1 MTATSTL
8 CFPESPYLTSPPT
21 PPQELDLLQPS
32 PASLILPT
40 ALRVL
45 STEARALLALEDY
58 YATSS
63 SAQAALTQSVQL
75 LASTIQCGGKLIVCG
90 VGKSGKI
97 GEKIVATMNSL
108 AIVSVYLHPTEAM
121 HGDLGVVC
129 GVSILGTYSTLV
141 TTISCHSHP
150 PCLLHRRDRAHAN

>member
-1 MTATSTL
+1 ML
-8 CFPESPYLTSPPT
+8 FPDSPYLTSPPT
-21 PPQELDLLQPS
+21 PPQELDLSQVS

-45 STEARALLALEDY
+45 STEARALIALEDY
-58 YATSS
+58 YATSA
-63 SAQAALTQSVQL
+63 SAQAAFTQSVQL
-75 LASTIQCGGKLIVCG
+75 LASTIQCGGKLIICG

-129 GVSILGTYSTLV
+129 GVSFALSSSLGD
-141 TTISCHSHP
+141 IDI
-150 PCLLHRRDRAHAN
+150 RRHYFKAPRLTSFSN